1 MKINV
6 QQLSKQYKVRDLVPD
21 DALMVYEMLR
31 YNTIFYQYH
40 PSVVTVESVLADM
53 KALPPSKSGE
63 DKHFIGFFNLSSLVA
78 VMDLIED
85 YPSPHTAWIG
95 FFSVNSHLQG
105 SGIGT
110 AILSDCLC
118 LLKQSGFQKVRL
130 GVDKG
135 NPQSSAFWIK
145 NHFEWTGEEC
155 FNDFSSYLL
164 MERTLGYSD
173 IISF

>member
-1 MKINV
+1 
-6 QQLSKQYKVRDLVPD
+6 
-21 DALMVYEMLR
+21 
-31 YNTIFYQYH
+31 
-40 PSVVTVESVLADM
+40 
-53 KALPPSKSGE
+53 
-63 DKHFIGFFNLSSLVA
+63 
-78 VMDLIED
+78 MDLIED

-145 NHFEWTGEEC
+145 NHFEWTGEERL
-155 FNDFSSYLL
+155 NDFSSYLL

-173 IISF
+173 VISF